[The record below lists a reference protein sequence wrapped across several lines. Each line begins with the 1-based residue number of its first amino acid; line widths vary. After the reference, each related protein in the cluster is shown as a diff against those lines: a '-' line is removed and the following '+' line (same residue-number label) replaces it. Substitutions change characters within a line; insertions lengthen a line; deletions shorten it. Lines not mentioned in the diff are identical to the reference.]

1 MTLVTVPVV
10 VAVLVWLATIVVVKF
25 CDGGMVLLELDEV
38 EVRLVMVEMVDSGV
52 MVETDDAD
60 DDELGLTVTV
70 ETETEPEAV
79 VEACLAWIPTA
90 SRRTRLLAGDDSAS
104 GVLPDTPAGVMVV
117 AETELLELM
126 ELMELELD
134 LEEEE
139 DELDVLDTRLV
150 GGVYGIVEV
159 TTLTTTAVVVRP
171 GTTTVELTVLV
182 TAVVWLRVWVETT
195 VVGRGTNEYWTGTV

>member
-25 CDGGMVLLELDEV
+25 CDGGTEELELELEDE
-38 EVRLVMVEMVDSGV
+38 RLVIVEMVDSGV
-52 MVETDDAD
+52 IVETD
-60 DDELGLTVTV
+60 EEEEVGLTVTV